1 VAISNRS
8 KFGLA
13 LMAFAII
20 CIAYTWIKFEEA
32 KQSAAEDEV
41 VVDHHCVGHLDTLFN
56 PACWSVIPT
65 GDFGLGACCMGIC
78 SMVIASLLLL
88 GGWMSFLF
96 GLGKKN
102 ASGQVELVSA
112 PVVDFSIDEFADLER
127 ELDDLHD

>member
-1 VAISNRS
+1 MTMSNRS
-8 KFGLA
+8 KFGLV
-13 LMAFAII
+13 LMGIAII
-20 CIAYTWIKFEEA
+20 CIAYAWIKFDEA
-32 KQSAAEDEV
+32 KKSAAEDEV
-41 VVDHHCVGHLDTLFN
+41 MVDHHCVGHLDTLFN

-102 ASGQVELVSA
+102 ASAQVELVSA